1 MVFLYSAIKNAN
13 IIIKKGLPKMK
24 TKKNNQNEPNTKNE
38 NVRNV
43 VNAALC
49 LALCMVLPFLTG
61 QIPQIGSALS
71 PMHIPALLCG
81 FICGWPYGLIVG
93 FAAPLLR
100 FMLFGMPPLFPTGT
114 AMAFELA
121 AYGAASGILY
131 KKLPRTLPCIYIS
144 LIGAMLAGRI
154 VWGAAMTV
162 IAGVSQVQFSFQAF
176 LAGAFLNAVPGIIC
190 HLILIPVIIVALQK
204 AHFIDHEY
212 YTSARPDALN

>member
-1 MVFLYSAIKNAN
+1 
-13 IIIKKGLPKMK
+13 MK

-121 AYGAASGILY
+121 AYGAAAGILY
-131 KKLPRTLPCIYIS
+131 KKLPRTIPCIYIS

-154 VWGAAMTV
+154 VWGAVMTV

-176 LAGAFLNAVPGIIC
+176 LTGAFLNAVPGIIC
-190 HLILIPVIIVALQK
+190 HLILIPIIIVALQK

-212 YTSARPDALN
+212 YSPARPDTLN